1 LQAATPTILDFQTQ
15 DLLFQIAFLTFFKA
29 FSHYLNYQIIPV
41 TQPSSIHGEPKQ
53 QFYIMH
59 LKKITWLVLF
69 IGSVSISSAQ
79 ESLFIQSVKV
89 EEYQGNNFRLEGQFY
104 IEKLVDNSG
113 SALIAWSMKDGEK
126 FIKSFFDRHGMEKFF
141 KPTQWNKFSLTGKI
155 DKEASMLFVGAAFS
169 GKAKFYYD
177 DIKLF
182 VKTKKGEVEI
192 PLQNNGFEEN
202 SILPWTISNPGSQT
216 KIVTTNTKK
225 YSSQQSLLI
234 DNSQVEMLGNNSAT
248 GKYATINGIKLYYE
262 VYGNGEPLL
271 LLHGNT
277 QSISAFEK
285 QVDEFSKKY
294 KVIAL
299 DSRGQG
305 NSTADSTRLTYE
317 LFADDVNKLLD
328 YLNLQNVNIV
338 GWSDG
343 GNTGLI
349 LAVQHPDK
357 VKKLAIMAAVLY
369 NNNTSIDEIV
379 NPEIHRQLKEME
391 KANTSKNDIN
401 YRLKV
406 LLLNEPNINPDV
418 LKTIKVPVLVMAG
431 EKDFVKEQHTK
442 LIAEKL
448 PNSQLVI
455 FKNTGHYAPTEIPE
469 VFNKTVL
476 NFFGN

>member
-1 LQAATPTILDFQTQ
+1 M
-15 DLLFQIAFLTFFKA
+15 
-29 FSHYLNYQIIPV
+29 N
-41 TQPSSIHGEPKQ
+41 
-53 QFYIMH
+53 
-59 LKKITWLVLF
+59 LKKISWVVLF
-69 IGSVSISSAQ
+69 ISSAFVSIAQ
-79 ESLFIQSVKV
+79 KSLFIQSVNV
-89 EEYQGNNFRLEGQFY
+89 EEYQGNNFRLEGQCY
-104 IEKLVDNSG
+104 IEMLVNNSG
-113 SALIAWSMKDGEK
+113 SALIALNMKDDRV
-126 FIKSFFDRHGMEKFF
+126 IKTVFDRHGMEKFF

-155 DKEASMLFVGAAFS
+155 DKKANILAVGALFS

-202 SILPWTISNPGSQT
+202 SITPWFIPNLGSQT
-216 KIVTTNTKK
+216 KIVTTNAKK

-234 DNSQVEMLGNNSAT
+234 DSSQVEMLGNNSAT
-248 GKYATINGIKLYYE
+248 GKYATINGINLYYE
-262 VYGNGEPLL
+262 IYGSGEPLL
-271 LLHGNT
+271 LLHGNS

-305 NSTADSTRLTYE
+305 NSTAYSTRLTYE
-317 LFADDVNKLLD
+317 RFADDVNKLLD

-349 LAVQHPDK
+349 LAIQHPDK
-357 VKKLAIMAAVLY
+357 VKRLDVMGAVLY
-369 NNNTSIDEIV
+369 NNSTSVDEIV
-379 NPEIHRQLKEME
+379 NPEIQKQIKQME
-391 KANTSKNDIN
+391 KANVSKNDIN

-406 LLLNEPNINPDV
+406 LLLTEPNINPDS
-418 LKTIKVPVLVMAG
+418 LKTIKAPVLVMAG
-431 EKDFVKEQHTK
+431 EKDFIKEQHTK

-448 PNSQLVI
+448 ANSQLVI
-455 FKNTGHYAPTEIPE
+455 FKKAGHEALREIPE

>member
-1 LQAATPTILDFQTQ
+1 M
-15 DLLFQIAFLTFFKA
+15 
-29 FSHYLNYQIIPV
+29 N
-41 TQPSSIHGEPKQ
+41 
-53 QFYIMH
+53 
-59 LKKITWLVLF
+59 LKKISWVVIF
-69 IGSVSISSAQ
+69 ISSAFVSIAQ
-79 ESLFIQSVKV
+79 ESLFIQSVNV
-89 EEYQGNNFRLEGQFY
+89 EEYQGNNFRLEGQCY
-104 IEKLVDNSG
+104 IEMLVNNSG
-113 SALIAWSMKDGEK
+113 SALIALNMKDDRV
-126 FIKSFFDRHGMEKFF
+126 IKTVFDRHGMEKFF

-155 DKEASMLFVGAAFS
+155 DKKANILAVGALFS

-202 SILPWTISNPGSQT
+202 SITPWFIPNLGSQT
-216 KIVTTNTKK
+216 KIVTTNAKK

-248 GKYATINGIKLYYE
+248 GKYATINGINLYYE
-262 VYGNGEPLL
+262 IYGSGEPLL
-271 LLHGNT
+271 LLHGNS

-349 LAVQHPDK
+349 LAMQHPEK
-357 VKKLAIMAAVLY
+357 VKKLAVVGAVLY
-369 NNNTSIDEIV
+369 NNNTSVDKIV
-379 NPEIHRQLKEME
+379 NPEIQKQIKQME
-391 KANTSKNDIN
+391 KANVSKNDIN

-406 LLLNEPNINPDV
+406 LLLTEPNINPDS
-418 LKTIKVPVLVMAG
+418 LKTIKAPVLVMAG
-431 EKDFVKEQHTK
+431 EKDFIKEQHTK
-442 LIAEKL
+442 LIAEMIA
-448 PNSQLVI
+448 NSQLVI
-455 FKNTGHYAPTEIPE
+455 FKKAGHEAPREIPE

-476 NFFGN
+476 SFFGN